1 MQIRMGTNSGLSLAE
16 IEGFIEASDGVEF
29 QSQERVEMYGWVE
42 ATLVNWEYHLQ
53 GKKQKGTIRS
63 YLRKITGLSMSQ
75 VTRLIRLHRK
85 SGYVKTSRKPR
96 RRFPSKYTAAD
107 FALLAKVD
115 EAHQRLSGPATK
127 CILKREW
134 KVFGKGEYQRLA
146 GISVSHLYNM
156 RSSERY
162 RKQAI
167 YLAPTRAVQ
176 ISIGE
181 RRCPDPR
188 GRPGYL
194 RVDTVHQGDQ
204 DGRKGV
210 YHINAVATVTQW
222 EVVGCAA
229 KISEQYL
236 IAGVPHAGERA
247 GGGQEWGGSSQAH
260 GIPAYRRRAR
270 RSHSEVL
277 HGALQSVSE
286 LSSPVRFRDGEGQR
300 ERKTETDVPER
311 RLRHAVREAE
321 TGSAGGAISEGGH
334 YLGETGSHGRPVQR
348 HRICTKDHESQERVT
363 AEMPRPG
370 GSAAVT
376 AVNSSRSPK
385 RAEEMAGLWKEW
397 KAKRRLP
404 PFPRVPWESRKQ
416 REIPTCPQLSLR
428 LPGFKTKRRQAEE
441 LEVWAMGKWK
451 SKSRISTFPPPR
463 QPAAAGQKIIFK
475 KLASYGCS
483 SLLASGLNRKETFIP
498 EKYFAPQF
506 RSIFGLET
514 AL

>member
-210 YHINAVATVTQW
+210 YHINAVDTVTQW

-236 IAGVPHAGERA
+236 IPVWEAMLHQFPFRILGFHADNGSEYINRDVARLLEKLLAEFTKSRAYRTQDNALVEGKNGAVVRKHMGYQHIGGEHAEAIQKFYTAHFNLYLNYHRPCGFATVKVNEKGKQKRMYRSEDYATPYEKLKLVPQAEQYLKAGITWEKLDRMAGPSSDTEFAQRIMKA
-247 GGGQEWGGSSQAH
+247 KSALLRKCRGQEDLLPS
-260 GIPAYRRRAR
+260 
-270 RSHSEVL
+270 
-277 HGALQSVSE
+277 
-286 LSSPVRFRDGEGQR
+286 
-300 ERKTETDVPER
+300 
-311 RLRHAVREAE
+311 
-321 TGSAGGAISEGGH
+321 
-334 YLGETGSHGRPVQR
+334 RP
-348 HRICTKDHESQERVT
+348 
-363 AEMPRPG
+363 
-370 GSAAVT
+370 
-376 AVNSSRSPK
+376 
-385 RAEEMAGLWKEW
+385 
-397 KAKRRLP
+397 
-404 PFPRVPWESRKQ
+404 
-416 REIPTCPQLSLR
+416 
-428 LPGFKTKRRQAEE
+428 
-441 LEVWAMGKWK
+441 
-451 SKSRISTFPPPR
+451 
-463 QPAAAGQKIIFK
+463 
-475 KLASYGCS
+475 
-483 SLLASGLNRKETFIP
+483 
-498 EKYFAPQF
+498 
-506 RSIFGLET
+506 
-514 AL
+514 